1 MNPKLFLAV
10 SVTCILSACGGNN
23 DKKNTE
29 PATTEPAKQ
38 EAVASNSRFDLTKI
52 PVSDRPLGQFPYL
65 QLPAGYINFD
75 KNPVAEADSAYFWVT
90 DHFEIPTGKI
100 FFSRVQAKAG
110 TTYSDAALLQG
121 ISDSVSTLGGVKI
134 SELKVPDDQRALMS
148 EANWLKFLNGYG
160 FIGFKTTTVYV
171 IRRADKTIWIQTT
184 PTDDGVSAGWMIL
197 EAKN

>member
-1 MNPKLFLAV
+1 MNPKLLFV
-10 SVTCILSACGGNN
+10 SVTIGCILSACGNN
-23 DKKNTE
+23 KKNVE
-29 PATTEPAKQ
+29 LQPAAEQPK
-38 EAVASNSRFDLTKI
+38 EAAVSSGGKFDLTKI
-52 PVSDRPLGQFPYL
+52 PVSDRELGQFPYI
-65 QLPAGYINFD
+65 QLPAGYSNYD

-110 TTYSDAALLQG
+110 TTYSDATLLQG
-121 ISDSVSTLGGVKI
+121 ISDSVSALGGVKI

-160 FIGFKTTTVYV
+160 FIGFKTTAVYV